1 MKRLLIP
8 NDLRAGRR
16 QTYTL
21 LLTGLLLCGALPL
34 IAQGTL
40 GNPDSENLGGRG
52 PGDIA
57 VVPRGNRTYV
67 EMLHFDAKQIVTY
80 RLEADNALTE
90 VGRTPTCDEPRQLA
104 VTTDNR
110 WLFVACSSQ
119 NSVWLYAVGDPLA
132 ASSTGRKLSNV
143 MAAPLS
149 KLFEFAVRG
158 EVYDVEI
165 ETDCIGDDE
174 RRANIL
180 LVTNRS
186 NGKVASFEVP
196 PQVFD
201 PDNPSPQQ
209 LIFLNEQAAGLDPHV
224 LKRLCRIGGF
234 RITPGGSSGAIFK
247 SGESRQTEQLALV
260 AVGNSTSNDLSTYYT
275 DREGRLH
282 PIAGSI
288 PQGGSPRALA
298 FDPSGR
304 RLYVAVRGTPPAEDQ
319 IRTYKVGAGGELTFV
334 GTTPGGRF
342 LTDIEATSDRVFV
355 VTINNQNRDEIR
367 TYRRRGT
374 DLILDSAL
382 TTPSQPNFKQIT
394 VGPSQGNLTNVFV
407 TEYQGG
413 FMRSLTY
420 TRDNQVACV
429 GDAETLCLNGMELQV
444 DFVASD
450 NRGYGQAAA
459 LTSDTGYFYFFNR
472 DNVELVPKV
481 LDARTV
487 NGSFWVFYGALSNV
501 AYTLR
506 VTDTRTGRVK
516 VYDNPAG
523 TLASQ
528 ADTNAFPAASGGP
541 RKTAASAASAEELYA
556 IFTGGQSA
564 RAPVSFAACAPG
576 SARLCVTQN
585 RFQVQVDWRVPSQG
599 RSGSGSAVPVTGDT
613 GYFWFFDSANVE
625 LIIKVLDARV
635 INGKFWVFY
644 GALSNVEYTI
654 TVTDTE
660 TGAVKVYANPSGT
673 LASVADT
680 SAF

>member
-16 QTYTL
+16 QTYALLVAALVVLGGASTL
-21 LLTGLLLCGALPL
+21 A
-34 IAQGTL
+34 AQGTL

-52 PGDIA
+52 PGDM
-57 VVPRGNRTYV
+57 VVVKRGNDTYV
-67 EMLHFDAKQIVTY
+67 EMLNFDAHQIVTY
-80 RLEADNALTE
+80 RLGSDNALTE

-104 VTTDNR
+104 VTADNR
-110 WLFVACSSQ
+110 WLFVACSSE
-119 NSVWLYAVGDPLA
+119 NSVRAYEVLA
-132 ASSTGRKLSNV
+132 
-143 MAAPLS
+143 
-149 KLFEFAVRG
+149 
-158 EVYDVEI
+158 
-165 ETDCIGDDE
+165 
-174 RRANIL
+174 
-180 LVTNRS
+180 
-186 NGKVASFEVP
+186 
-196 PQVFD
+196 
-201 PDNPSPQQ
+201 NPSPA
-209 LIFLNEQAAGLDPHV
+209 NV
-224 LKRLCRIGGF
+224 
-234 RITPGGSSGAIFK
+234 TPGKASAASGLLQEDARFNVGGTPYDLDIICP
-247 SGESRQTEQLALV
+247 GLV
-260 AVGNSTSNDLSTYYT
+260 AVAKLGSNEVALFQIDEPGNSLELIPLNSHATGIAPHVVDAACDEVSFILGPSSRPDGRKAFASAGSAALDAAVIAVANSTSNDLTILGM
-275 DREGRLH
+275 GRDGTLRTITSSV
-282 PIAGSI
+282 PV
-288 PQGGSPRALA
+288 GGSPRALS

-304 RLYVAVRGTPPAEDQ
+304 RLFVAVRGTPPAEDQ
-319 IRTYKVGAGGELTFV
+319 IRTYKVGPSGELTFV

-342 LTDIEATSDRVFV
+342 LTDIEATADRVFL

-367 TYRRRGT
+367 TYRRRGN
-374 DLILDSAL
+374 DLILDSAI

-394 VGPSQGNLTNVFV
+394 VGPSQGNTTNVFV

-413 FMRSLTY
+413 FMRALTY

-450 NRGYGQAAA
+450 NRGFGQAAA

-516 VYDNPAG
+516 EYGNPAG

-541 RKTAASAASAEELYA
+541 RKTAMAAATAEELYA
-556 IFTGGQSA
+556 LFSGGQSA
-564 RAPVSFAACAPG
+564 QAPASFAACAPG

-599 RSGSGSAVPVTGDT
+599 RSGSGTAVPVTGDT

-660 TGAVKVYANPSGT
+660 TGAVKTYANPSGT
-673 LASVADT
+673 LASIADT